1 MKYEIISADC
11 HVDLIWLPP
20 DLFTSNASAAMKDF
34 MPYVTH
40 SDSGPVWVAK
50 QGASFGLMNGMG
62 SGGREY
68 KPGEIQRSDWMA
80 ETGLFADGK
89 KGYSAAD

>member
-1 MKYEIISADC
+1 
-11 HVDLIWLPP
+11 
-20 DLFTSNASAAMKDF
+20 
-34 MPYVTH
+34 VT
-40 SDSGPVWVAK
+40 DGDNGPVWVTK

-89 KGYSAAD
+89 KRVFGG